1 MFVICYFN
9 KAPQKVAIIFW
20 GILGLKRKNCNLDN
34 RCDKKLKKI
43 SSKKIFKVDKIMLSG
58 LDGANSVSGKKLG
71 WKDKVLLCLTCT
83 LIEETIA

>member
-1 MFVICYFN
+1 
-9 KAPQKVAIIFW
+9 
-20 GILGLKRKNCNLDN
+20 
-34 RCDKKLKKI
+34 
-43 SSKKIFKVDKIMLSG
+43 MLSG